1 LKKRL
6 SREVVPP
13 AAASRQRMVE
23 AAIQLMRGSGL
34 NGAGINEVVRESAAP
49 KGSVYHFFPDG
60 KEQLVAEA
68 LTEYSLRVQ
77 QFMDTAMQGART
89 ERLKIKRL
97 FEAFARRVEDGA
109 YAKSCAFGAVCLDLA
124 PDQQVLREV
133 IEHAFEN
140 WTVMIASHLSMGNAA
155 SRRSFARL
163 VLATIE
169 GAYILAR
176 AERSGRAF
184 REAGGWLGEMAA
196 ARSPGSSTKSR
207 ANPA

>member
-1 LKKRL
+1 
-6 SREVVPP
+6 
-13 AAASRQRMVE
+13 
-23 AAIQLMRGSGL
+23 MR
-34 NGAGINEVVRESAAP
+34 
-49 KGSVYHFFPDG
+49 
-60 KEQLVAEA
+60 
-68 LTEYSLRVQ
+68 
-77 QFMDTAMQGART
+77 GART

-109 YAKSCAFGAVCLDLA
+109 YAKSCAFGAVCLDLE

-133 IEHAFEN
+133 IEHAFET
-140 WTVMIASHLSMGNAA
+140 WTVMIGSHFTTGSAA

-184 REAGGWLGEMAA
+184 REAGGWLGEMLT
-196 ARSPGSSTKSR
+196 ARSPHSSTKRR
-207 ANPA
+207 ANPV